1 MRNVLIICLGFLTN
15 ATVMLN
21 IASRSVQ
28 LEVLAFGMILGLGGL
43 IFLIRRIIMSGFT
56 IITVLEMAL
65 FATAVVLGA
74 INLAQIVKY

>member
-1 MRNVLIICLGFLTN
+1 
-15 ATVMLN
+15 MLN